1 MEELFFFFG
10 HGILGGPW
18 GELFLPSPESCQ
30 EGDKVEGLR
39 ISKIDG
45 DKVEVTTRPL
55 AHAPESIHSACGRR
69 KKNIRN
75 LSTVV
80 VIGEDMPTALL
91 ETNQANPHHLV
102 CEPIT
107 LSVQN

>member
-1 MEELFFFFG
+1 MPL
-10 HGILGGPW
+10 
-18 GELFLPSPESCQ
+18 Q

-55 AHAPESIHSACGRR
+55 AHAPESIHSACGFLAQ
-69 KKNIRN
+69 NIRN
-75 LSTVV
+75 LYCSSF
-80 VIGEDMPTALL
+80 IGEDMLTALL

-102 CEPIT
+102 
-107 LSVQN
+107 

>member
-1 MEELFFFFG
+1 MPL
-10 HGILGGPW
+10 
-18 GELFLPSPESCQ
+18 Q

-55 AHAPESIHSACGRR
+55 AHAPEDSFSLRSKHR
-69 KKNIRN
+69 K
-75 LSTVV
+75 SGTCTVV
-80 VIGEDMPTALL
+80 VIGEDMPTVLL

-102 CEPIT
+102 
-107 LSVQN
+107 